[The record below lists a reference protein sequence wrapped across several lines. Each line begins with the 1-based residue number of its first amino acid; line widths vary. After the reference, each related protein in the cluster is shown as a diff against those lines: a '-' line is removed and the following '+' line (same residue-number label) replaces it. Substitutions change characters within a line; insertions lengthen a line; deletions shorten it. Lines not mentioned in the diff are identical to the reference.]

1 METVMPLFEY
11 GPLALSPELEISD
24 EEENKGDT
32 NGVGPLSTKVLEQP
46 KNLRGGKAS
55 PEREAT
61 KQTLKQI

>member
-32 NGVGPLSTKVLEQP
+32 NGVGPLSTKVLE
-46 KNLRGGKAS
+46 
-55 PEREAT
+55 
-61 KQTLKQI
+61 